1 MCVCFSLHSVFCT
14 DFAPSPRLFSAAQPT
29 STSLN
34 LSWTILYPEVT
45 PNKYCLNHTLIKLSG
60 APATTTNGTVDI
72 YHNDTGLVVTN
83 GNEYS
88 YVLGDLLPYTEYTF
102 SLVSAYGA
110 TVKSDEV
117 TASANTSESS
127 K

>member
-1 MCVCFSLHSVFCT
+1 M
-14 DFAPSPRLFSAAQPT
+14 
-29 STSLN
+29 
-34 LSWTILYPEVT
+34 
-45 PNKYCLNHTLIKLSG
+45 
-60 APATTTNGTVDI
+60 DI

-83 GNEYS
+83 ENEYS
-88 YVLGDLLPYTEYTF
+88 YVLGDILPYTEYTF